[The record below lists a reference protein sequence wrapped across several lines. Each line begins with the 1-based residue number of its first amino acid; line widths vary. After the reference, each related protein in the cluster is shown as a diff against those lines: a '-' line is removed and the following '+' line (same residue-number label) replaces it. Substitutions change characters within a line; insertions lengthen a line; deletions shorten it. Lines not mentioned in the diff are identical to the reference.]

1 MKIVFEKSKLMDAL
15 SPAMGTVCTK
25 NTIPSIE
32 GVLIETM
39 EGNQVRLSTFDMN
52 KGMRVM
58 MTAER
63 VIEPG
68 SSIINANRLM
78 QILRVLSEETL
89 TIAVSDDFTATVTSG
104 LASFSLSALAGKD
117 FPSMPELTGL
127 RGFEVSSEIL
137 RDMIAKTIHS
147 VAEQDARAMLCGAF
161 FRIMQ
166 NRMEVISCDSY
177 TLSRCSVQCEIRDV
191 GELSALDFSFLVP
204 GHALNELVR
213 VLNVAESITTVKIA
227 RKHAIFCMGD
237 IVFFTRM
244 IDSEYIDY
252 ERIIPR
258 DQNIFVEI
266 DRARFLEALERANLI
281 AEEKIV
287 GSARSYVKLV
297 LSDGKMS
304 VTSTSVNGRVYDEIP
319 IKHEGADLEIGFNCR
334 YLINSVRASTG
345 EVLDLSFKT
354 PTQSV
359 TMVPHEK
366 SEERDFFYMVLPV
379 RMNG

>member
-191 GELSALDFSFLVP
+191 GELRALDFSFLVP

-345 EVLDLSFKT
+345 EVLDLSFKA
-354 PTQSV
+354 PTLSV

>member
-127 RGFEVSSEIL
+127 RGFEVNSEIL

>member
-258 DQNIFVEI
+258 DQNNFVEI

-345 EVLDLSFKT
+345 EVLDLSFKA

>member
-266 DRARFLEALERANLI
+266 DRARFLAALERANLI

-319 IKHEGADLEIGFNCR
+319 NKHEGADLEIGFNCR

-345 EVLDLSFKT
+345 EVLDLSFKA

>member
-25 NTIPSIE
+25 NTIPSIK

>member
-68 SSIINANRLM
+68 SYIINANRLM

>member
-266 DRARFLEALERANLI
+266 DRARFLAALERANLI

>member
-266 DRARFLEALERANLI
+266 DRARFLAALERANLI

-345 EVLDLSFKT
+345 EVLDLSFKA

>member
-68 SSIINANRLM
+68 SYIINANRLM

-89 TIAVSDDFTATVTSG
+89 TVAVSDDFTATVTSG

-237 IVFFTRM
+237 IIFFTRM

-266 DRARFLEALERANLI
+266 DRSRFLAALERANLI